1 MTEQLTEEELDAL
14 AEFLDD
20 AEAPPERL
28 TLTAFDGFAAGLAVS
43 PVEVEHAEWIELALG
58 VIREDEEIEPAILDA
73 MVRHV
78 QVIREVIRTR
88 PEEFLPIFDSI
99 VEVDDDEEL
108 EEISPVE
115 WCAGFLLA
123 TDLFPEAFSTLA
135 DQDEAVNLMLPF
147 VVFGTEEGLEALEEN
162 QDGLAEEL
170 IDSIQPAVIGLYRY
184 LARVGDVDSI
194 SQQGEDS
201 SAGSEQ
207 S

>member
-1 MTEQLTEEELDAL
+1 MADQLTEEELDAL

-20 AEAPPERL
+20 PEAPPERL

-43 PVEVEHAEWIELALG
+43 PQQVEQAEWIELALG
-58 VIREDEEIEPAILDA
+58 VIREDEKIDPAILDA
-73 MVRHV
+73 MARHCEV
-78 QVIREVIRTR
+78 TREVIHTR

-99 VEVDDDEEL
+99 VEVDGDEEL

-135 DQDEAVNLMLPF
+135 DDDDAVNLMLPI

-162 QDGLAEEL
+162 QDGFAEEL
-170 IDSIQPAVIGLYRY
+170 IDSIQPSVIGLYRY
-184 LARVGDVDSI
+184 LARVRETDELATEEV
-194 SQQGEDS
+194 GEPE
-201 SAGSEQ
+201 A
-207 S
+207 

>member
-184 LARVGDVDSI
+184 LARVGDVESI

>member
-1 MTEQLTEEELDAL
+1 LTEEELDAL

>member
-194 SQQGEDS
+194 SQQGEGS

>member
-1 MTEQLTEEELDAL
+1 MVADQLTEEELDAL

-20 AEAPPERL
+20 PEAPPERL

-43 PVEVEHAEWIELALG
+43 PQQVEQAEWVELALG
-58 VIREDEEIEPAILDA
+58 VIREDEEIDPEILDA
-73 MVRHV
+73 MARHCEV
-78 QVIREVIRTR
+78 TREVIRTR

-99 VEVDDDEEL
+99 VEVDGDEEL

-135 DQDEAVNLMLPF
+135 DDDEAVNLMLPF

-162 QDGLAEEL
+162 QDGFAEEL
-170 IDSIQPAVIGLYRY
+170 IDSIQPSVIGLYRY
-184 LARVGDVDSI
+184 LARVDKTDKLAAEDV
-194 SQQGEDS
+194 
-201 SAGSEQ
+201 SEPEA
-207 S
+207 